1 VPSARA
7 AALLLA
13 LAASPAAAQRPALQG
28 SAPAHL
34 AVTLG
39 AAGLWGGLE
48 ALKPTLA
55 PAACRWCQPTA
66 LDAWTRGRLRW
77 AEPDGARRAS
87 DLLAYAVLPAA
98 AAASALL
105 AARRG
110 GDSWEEGLRDL
121 LVVAEAAT
129 LAGAAGQLVK
139 FGVAR
144 ERPFV
149 RARRLA
155 GGPAVEDPDDLL
167 SFWSGHTAFTV
178 ALATAAGTVAA
189 QRGDR
194 AAPWV
199 LGSGLAAAATVGW
212 LRIAADKHWATDVLA
227 GAAVGAAVG
236 WAVPALL
243 HPRVDGAGPAPA
255 ARRATLVPLLALGF

>member
-1 VPSARA
+1 VPR
-7 AALLLA
+7 AALLL
-13 LAASPAAAQRPALQG
+13 LAVAAFPAAAQRPALEG
-28 SAPAHL
+28 SAGADL
-34 AVTLG
+34 AVTLS

-48 ALKPTLA
+48 ALKPRLA
-55 PAACRWCQPTA
+55 PDACRWCEPTA
-66 LDAWTRGRLRW
+66 LDSWARDRLRW
-77 AEPDGARRAS
+77 EDPAGARAAS

-98 AAASALL
+98 AATQALV

-110 GDSWEEGLRDL
+110 GDPWSEGFRDL
-121 LVVAEAAT
+121 LVVTEAAT

-149 RARRLA
+149 RARRRS
-155 GGPAVEDPDDLL
+155 GGPAVTDPDDLL

-189 QRGDR
+189 QRGER
-194 AAPWV
+194 SAPWV
-199 LGSGLAAAATVGW
+199 LGVGLAAAVGTGW
-212 LRIAADKHWATDVLA
+212 LRVAADKHWATDVLC
-227 GAAVGAAVG
+227 GAAVGGAVG

-243 HPRVDGAGPAPA
+243 HPRREGGATAGA
-255 ARRATLVPLLALGF
+255 ARRAPVLPVLLLRF